1 MAEKNHRLCISCR
14 KTMHRDQLLRIVR
27 TSRDHRIQ
35 LDEGMGRSAYLC
47 PTAACLKAA
56 QKKNR
61 LDRVL
66 RSPVPTEIYQ
76 ALEERIVARKEGQ
89 ALPQTFKNS

>member
-14 KTMHRDQLLRIVR
+14 QTAHRDTLWRVVR
-27 TSRDHRIQ
+27 TFPNREIA

-47 PTAACLKAA
+47 KNQQCLEMA

-61 LDRVL
+61 LGKAL
-66 RSPVPTEIYQ
+66 RSPVPPKIYDLLNQ
-76 ALEERIVARKEGQ
+76 RLSEKHIRAL
-89 ALPQTFKNS
+89 